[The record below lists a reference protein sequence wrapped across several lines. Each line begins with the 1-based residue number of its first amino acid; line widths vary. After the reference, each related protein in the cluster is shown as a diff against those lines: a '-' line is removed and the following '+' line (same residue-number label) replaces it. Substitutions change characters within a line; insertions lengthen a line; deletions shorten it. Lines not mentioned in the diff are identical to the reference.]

1 MVIDVSKKYLPHMSA
16 SFDSPKLNL
25 FIGDGI
31 EFLKVNFFIIFF
43 LIEKLV
49 NIKKEFYLEM

>member
-1 MVIDVSKKYLPHMSA
+1 MSA